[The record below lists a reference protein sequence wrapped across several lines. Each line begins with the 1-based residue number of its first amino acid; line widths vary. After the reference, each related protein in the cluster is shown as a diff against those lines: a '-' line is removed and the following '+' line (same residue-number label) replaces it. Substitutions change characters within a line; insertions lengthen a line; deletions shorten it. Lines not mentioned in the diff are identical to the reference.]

1 MSNEATAVIPVDNL
15 SELQAQLDK
24 LNKRAVKLSLEPIT
38 LRLGERSTREHPYY
52 KGTFYEA
59 VEVFVEGNAPTLA
72 GWQFVAT
79 LEHDENGTLIRR
91 IPTFTEEIDL
101 SQYRTA
107 SPDHCDQ
114 CGYRRRRNDTY
125 VVAYVG
131 DDRDA
136 EGVLENHFETKQV
149 GSSCLKDFI
158 GSENPQAIARFLQDV
173 RDFIEGCGRE
183 GGFVG
188 DRITPRYDLND
199 FMGTAAAVVRENGY
213 VSRRKAEEEMR
224 EATADLVRSDYFN
237 RLERKSFNGEQY
249 WTTVTDADAELA
261 DKAIAWVQALTE
273 KDLENDYLYNVFTVC
288 KSGTLTDRQLGI
300 AASAITAYQRAEGRR
315 VERESAKQVD
325 EFLAEPKEK
334 VSVTF
339 TVQQIF
345 SDPTEYGMSHKH
357 ILKADTGHRL
367 VWRTN
372 AAPLEQ
378 GKQYSGVF
386 SVKEQ
391 RESKYGRETWLW
403 RPKDLQEV

>member
-1 MSNEATAVIPVDNL
+1 MSNEPTAVIPTDNL
-15 SELQAQLDK
+15 PELQAKLDK
-24 LNKRAVKLSLEPIT
+24 LNKRAAKLGLEPIT
-38 LRLGERSTREHPYY
+38 LRTGEKSTQEHPYY
-52 KGTFYEA
+52 KGTYYDA

-125 VVAYVG
+125 VVAHESG
-131 DDRDA
+131 
-136 EGVLENHFETKQV
+136 ETKQV
-149 GSSCLKDFI
+149 GSNCLKDFI

-213 VSRRKAEEEMR
+213 VSRRQAEEQQR
-224 EATADLVRSDYFN
+224 ERTSDLVRSDYFN

-249 WTTVTDADAELA
+249 WTTVTDADIELA
-261 DKAIAWVQALTE
+261 EKAIAWVQALTE
-273 KDLENDYLYNVFTVC
+273 KDLESDYLYNLFTVC
-288 KSGTLTDRQLGI
+288 KSGTLTARQFGI
-300 AASAITAYQRAEGRR
+300 AASAITAYQRAEG
-315 VERESAKQVD
+315 VD
-325 EFLAEPKEK
+325 EFLAEKGEK
-334 VSVTF
+334 VEVTF

-345 SDPTEYGMSHKH
+345 SDATEYGMSHKH
-357 ILKADTGHRL
+357 ILKASTGHRL